1 MAYPD
6 FTPADLLRH
15 FGLAF
20 QAANLFPP
28 CPPQPPSAWLTETLA
43 RAQRLGYVSEKSR
56 SERLVSP
63 VLTELYELHQQRFT
77 LHSGVNLDVDA
88 AAGLRGECDFVL
100 TSSPIRDF
108 VVAPV
113 FCITEAKKQ
122 DLEAGTVQCAAQLV
136 GAQRLNELAH
146 RPVPVLFGCST
157 TGVDWRFLTLTG
169 RVLTLDNC
177 TASETCPSCWGCC
190 KALWRGRWAG
200 QSSSPQRVN
209 PLNHSRHFQAR
220 SISSIL
226 RRTSAFSTDRCC
238 CKISQ
243 TVPSS
248 TSS

>member
-1 MAYPD
+1 MAYTD
-6 FTPADLLRH
+6 FTPAA
-15 FGLAF
+15 LAQQFELDF
-20 QAANLFPP
+20 QAAALFPSP
-28 CPPQPPSAWLTETLA
+28 VAQPPSAWLTETLA

-63 VLTELYELHQQRFT
+63 VLAELSELNQQRFT

-157 TGVDWRFLTLTG
+157 TGVDWRFLTLMG
-169 RVLTLDNC
+169 RVLTLDN
-177 TASETCPSCWGCC
+177 AVYSIRNLPELLGVLQGIVAR
-190 KALWRGRWAG
+190 ALGGAE
-200 QSSSPQRVN
+200 
-209 PLNHSRHFQAR
+209 
-220 SISSIL
+220 
-226 RRTSAFSTDRCC
+226 
-238 CKISQ
+238 
-243 TVPSS
+243 
-248 TSS
+248 